1 MNHSISSYL
10 TSIIKTRG
18 IPLFLDCSET
28 QFFRDLI
35 DTGILSCSS
44 WIVLNE
50 TSIESLLLELN
61 EMTIAK
67 EWHDLSKKI
76 DSCLI

>member
-1 MNHSISSYL
+1 MSSYL
-10 TSIIKTRG
+10 TSVVKTRG

-28 QFFRDLI
+28 RLFRHLI

-50 TSIESLLLELN
+50 SSIESLLNELN
-61 EMTIAK
+61 EGSIAK
-67 EWHDLSKKI
+67 EWHDLSRI
-76 DSCLI
+76 MDCV